1 MHIADITMFYAPESG
16 GTKRYLLA
24 KRNWLAQRPAF
35 RHTLLVP
42 GASAAAAPPGT
53 AWLRS
58 VPLPGAGR
66 YRLPLGAAQGARLLR
81 SIQPDVIEAGDPY
94 LCALSALSA
103 ARDLDV
109 PAVAFAH
116 CDLEHLIERTAGRL
130 VGGAVRSWLRRLYA
144 RFDLVLAASSTVER
158 RLRAAGLANVARQ
171 PLGVD
176 TRLFHPQQRDP
187 DFRQRLGL
195 PNEARLLVYAGRFAG
210 EKNLGVLERA
220 LHMLGRPY
228 VLVSVGSGPRPAR
241 GAGVRALPYLQD
253 PRDVARVLASCDAF
267 VHPGDQETFG
277 LIVVEAMACGLP
289 VVGTAAGGV
298 AELVDESVGI
308 KVEPRNARALAEGIA
323 ALFQRDPAAL
333 GRNGRAR
340 AVARH
345 DWDAVM
351 PGLVAHYRAALARY
365 PAARHATNPVGEIS

>member
-35 RHTLLVP
+35 RHSLLVP
-42 GASAAAAPPGT
+42 GASGVTAPAGT

-66 YRLPLGAAQGARLLR
+66 YRFPLGSAQGARLLR
-81 SIQPDVIEAGDPY
+81 LLQPDVIEAGDPY

-116 CDLEHLIERTAGRL
+116 CDLEHLVERTAGRL
-130 VGGAVRSWLRRLYA
+130 VGAALRSWLRRLYA
-144 RFDLVLAASSTVER
+144 RFDLVLAASGAVER
-158 RLRAAGLANVARQ
+158 RLRAAGLTNVARQ

-176 TRLFHPQQRDP
+176 TRLFHPNRRDP
-187 DFRQRLGL
+187 QFKQRLGL
-195 PNEARLLVYAGRFAG
+195 PSDARLLVYAGRFAG
-210 EKNLGVLERA
+210 EKNLAVLERA
-220 LHMLGRPY
+220 LHLLGKPY
-228 VLVSVGSGPRPAR
+228 VLVTVGSGPHPAR
-241 GAGVRALPYLQD
+241 GRGVRALRYLQD
-253 PRDVARVLASCDAF
+253 PQDVARVLASCDAF

-289 VVGTAAGGV
+289 VVGTTAGGV
-298 AELVDESVGI
+298 AELIDESVGI
-308 KVEPRNARALAEGIA
+308 KVEPRDANALAEGIA
-323 ALFQRDPAAL
+323 ALFQSDLAAV
-333 GRNGRAR
+333 GRKGRMR
-340 AVARH
+340 AVERH

-351 PGLVAHYRAALARY
+351 PGLVAHYRAAQARH
-365 PAARHATNPVGEIS
+365 PAARHAASPVGEIG